1 MASRSQ
7 SLAQAFLNGILSKVG
22 WQIDMI
28 NNVSKIKTH
37 GRALMTF
44 ETLFAPT
51 KYLYIA
57 SSDAMFDESIGT
69 TCIGVV
75 IRRGCLLSFWD
86 PIFFSRH

>member
-7 SLAQAFLNGILSKVG
+7 SLAQAFLYGILSEVG

-37 GRALMTF
+37 GRTLMTF
-44 ETLFAPT
+44 ETLFTLT
-51 KYLYIA
+51 KDLYTV
-57 SSDAMFDESIGT
+57 SSDAVFDESIGI

-86 PIFFSRH
+86 PIFFSRC